1 MAMAATTIKV
11 NNVFK
16 DGDYC
21 DRYSSRIRIME
32 PGRNELGCIYLLCFQ
47 LYKAEDKT

>member
-16 DGDYC
+16 EGDYR
-21 DRYSSRIRIME
+21 DRYSSRIRLME
-32 PGRNELGCIYLLCFQ
+32 SGHNELGCIYLICFQ
-47 LYKAEDKT
+47 LCKTEDKT